1 MARDSE
7 TLTELAAAL
16 AAAGGPPP
24 APAAAPPGRWPGRS
38 AATVLRGFDEPDAA
52 GVRRPGVVLRAPPL
66 SLVRAPADAT
76 VRYAGPF
83 LEYGYVVVLEPAP
96 GTMVVLAGL
105 AQLQARAGAA
115 VRRGEPLGLLGG
127 RPLDVEEYV
136 MLPQSDTGAGG
147 GETLYIEVRQG
158 RGPVD
163 PAAPVRR
170 KGIGRAPMRNI
181 WLAGIGGAVA
191 GVVVST
197 QFAAP
202 ILAQEAEKEK
212 SVYQQLDLFGDI
224 FERIRTSYVEEVED
238 KELIE
243 SAINGML
250 THLDPHSSYL
260 PPDDFDD
267 MRVQTKG
274 EFGGLGIEVTQ
285 ENGFVK
291 VVTPIEG
298 TPADRAGVQP
308 GDLITQVDGE
318 SVLGLTLEEAV
329 DLMRGPVGSDIT
341 VTLTREGTEEPFDVK
356 ITRETITISPVR
368 ARLEDGVVV
377 LRLTTFNEQ
386 TYPELEEALKEQVEE
401 AGGIDKVTGFVID
414 LRNNPGGLLNQA
426 ISVVDAFLESGEIVS
441 TRGRDPRDSER
452 YNATPGDLT
461 DGKPL
466 AVVINGGSASASEIV
481 AGALKDH
488 RRAVVIGT
496 QSFGKGSVQ
505 TIMPVQDEG
514 AIRLTTARYY
524 TPSGRSIQAL
534 GVAPDI
540 IVEQREPEE
549 VAEAEESDAA
559 AAADRG
565 RPARLARER
574 LADRGR
580 EEDPR
585 GGQAAQGGD
594 RAAARGGLSAL
605 LRDRHPARHVL
616 PRGGERTN

>member
-1 MARDSE
+1 
-7 TLTELAAAL
+7 
-16 AAAGGPPP
+16 
-24 APAAAPPGRWPGRS
+24 
-38 AATVLRGFDEPDAA
+38 
-52 GVRRPGVVLRAPPL
+52 
-66 SLVRAPADAT
+66 
-76 VRYAGPF
+76 
-83 LEYGYVVVLEPAP
+83 
-96 GTMVVLAGL
+96 
-105 AQLQARAGAA
+105 
-115 VRRGEPLGLLGG
+115 
-127 RPLDVEEYV
+127 
-136 MLPQSDTGAGG
+136 
-147 GETLYIEVRQG
+147 
-158 RGPVD
+158 
-163 PAAPVRR
+163 
-170 KGIGRAPMRNI
+170 MRNI

-202 ILAQEAEKEK
+202 IVAQEAEKEK

-224 FERIRTSYVEEVED
+224 FERIRTSYVEEVDD

-318 SVLGLTLEEAV
+318 SVMGLTLEEAV

-377 LRLTTFNEQ
+377 LRLSTFNEQ
-386 TYPELEEALKEQVEE
+386 TYPELEEALKKQVEE

-426 ISVVDAFLESGEIVS
+426 ISVVDAFLEF
-441 TRGRDPRDSER
+441 GRDRLDPRPRPARQRALQRDAGRPDRRQAAGGRHQRRLGER
-452 YNATPGDLT
+452 VGDRRR
-461 DGKPL
+461 G
-466 AVVINGGSASASEIV
+466 AEGSSAGGGHRHAELRQGLGADDH
-481 AGALKDH
+481 AGAGRGGDPADHGALLHAVGAVDPGARRRARHH
-488 RRAVVIGT
+488 RRA
-496 QSFGKGSVQ
+496 
-505 TIMPVQDEG
+505 
-514 AIRLTTARYY
+514 A
-524 TPSGRSIQAL
+524 
-534 GVAPDI
+534 
-540 IVEQREPEE
+540 
-549 VAEAEESDAA
+549 
-559 AAADRG
+559 
-565 RPARLARER
+565 
-574 LADRGR
+574 
-580 EEDPR
+580 
-585 GGQAAQGGD
+585 
-594 RAAARGGLSAL
+594 RAARRSRRRRIRRSCRRGPRPTCAARS
-605 LRDRHPARHVL
+605 
-616 PRGGERTN
+616 RTTR